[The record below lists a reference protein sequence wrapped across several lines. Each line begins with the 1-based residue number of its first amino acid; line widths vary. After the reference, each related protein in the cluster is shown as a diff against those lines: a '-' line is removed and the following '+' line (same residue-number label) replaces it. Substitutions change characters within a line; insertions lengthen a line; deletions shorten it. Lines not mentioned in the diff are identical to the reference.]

1 MNRQNAMVIYP
12 KFKSVRYRITFL
24 SNFMAVPQSFYTSLF
39 LGSLAASALVCASGV
54 QAQTVS
60 LPNSDLQIAQAR
72 SNQELRPLS
81 QNNNLL
87 SIAGA
92 QGLMQEAKTA
102 VSSQNYPLAIQ
113 RLQQAR
119 EVLNQLSSFYQQ
131 LSASFSGIDPR
142 ISDGQRQQAIATAQ
156 MRDEATYQLALVH
169 RAENKPE
176 LSVPLLVNI
185 ITSQNPT
192 RDLGRRAYQQL
203 FELGFVDSPFPRSGE
218 PNPTAPA
225 PAAPAPAA
233 PAPAAPAPA
242 APTAPGPR

>member
-1 MNRQNAMVIYP
+1 MLIYP
-12 KFKSVRYRITFL
+12 KFKFVRYRTISL
-24 SNFMAVPQSFYTSLF
+24 SNFMVVSKLFYTSF
-39 LGSLAASALVCASGV
+39 CLGSLALTLLSPSVRAQAVLLPDRDL
-54 QAQTVS
+54 QAQAPT
-60 LPNSDLQIAQAR
+60 
-72 SNQELRPLS
+72 NQELRPLS

-92 QGLMQEAKTA
+92 QGLMAEAQTA
-102 VSSQNYPLAIQ
+102 VSAQNYPLAIQ

-119 EVLNQLSSFYQQ
+119 EVLNQLSGFYQE

-176 LSVPLLVNI
+176 LSVPLLVQI
-185 ITSQNPT
+185 VRSQNPT
-192 RDLGRRAYQQL
+192 RDLGKRAYQQL

-218 PNPTAPA
+218 PA
-225 PAAPAPAA
+225 PAAPK
-233 PAPAAPAPA
+233 
-242 APTAPGPR
+242 

>member
-1 MNRQNAMVIYP
+1 MNRRNAMVIYP
-12 KFKSVRYRITFL
+12 KFKTVRDRTIFL
-24 SNFMAVPQSFYTSLF
+24 SNFMVVPKLIYTSSL
-39 LGSLAASALVCASGV
+39 LGSLATAALLCVSSA
-54 QAQTVS
+54 QAQTIS
-60 LPNSDLQIAQAR
+60 LPNSDLQVSQAP
-72 SNQELRPLS
+72 SNQELRPLA

-102 VSSQNYPLAIQ
+102 VAAQNYPLAIQ

-131 LSASFSGIDPR
+131 LAASFSGIDPR
-142 ISDGQRQQAIATAQ
+142 ISDTQRQQAIATAQ

-185 ITSQNPT
+185 VTSQNPT
-192 RDLGRRAYQQL
+192 RDLGKKAYQQL
-203 FELGFVDSPFPRSGE
+203 FELGFVDSPFPRSGDA
-218 PNPTAPA
+218 T
-225 PAAPAPAA
+225 PAAPAPRQSPA
-233 PAPAAPAPA
+233 PAPA
-242 APTAPGPR
+242 PTPGT

>member
-1 MNRQNAMVIYP
+1 MVV
-12 KFKSVRYRITFL
+12 SQL
-24 SNFMAVPQSFYTSLF
+24 FYTSSF
-39 LGSLAASALVCASGV
+39 LGFLAATLLCSGA
-54 QAQTVS
+54 QAQTIS
-60 LPNSDLQIAQAR
+60 LPNSDLQISQAPT
-72 SNQELRPLS
+72 NQELRPLA

-102 VSSQNYPLAIQ
+102 VSAQNYPLAIQ

-119 EVLNQLSSFYQQ
+119 EVLNQLSGFYQE

-142 ISDGQRQQAIATAQ
+142 ISDAQRQQAIATAQ

-169 RAENKPE
+169 RADNKPE
-176 LSVPLLVNI
+176 LSVPLLVQI
-185 ITSQNPT
+185 VRSQNPT
-192 RDLGRRAYQQL
+192 RDLGKRAYQQL

-218 PNPTAPA
+218 AAP

-233 PAPAAPAPA
+233 PAAPA
-242 APTAPGPR
+242 APPVAPVPAPR